1 MKKAYLAKRGKGSLV
16 SKDKTVEI
24 RPAGGIYDGVDLSVA
39 KFLMEGITYHGLTL
53 FREEDGPEGQA
64 RFTLRVNEGSG
75 GGGDIDPDKLR
86 KLIIE
91 YVDQEIRKVYKVL
104 DTDLQKK

>member
-1 MKKAYLAKRGKGSLV
+1 
-16 SKDKTVEI
+16 
-24 RPAGGIYDGVDLSVA
+24 
-39 KFLMEGITYHGLTL
+39 MEAITYHGLTL